1 MENKKQSSAE
11 WLIEQFLL
19 YPLPQTKDEFFH
31 GDWSDIF
38 EKAKAMHRSEIE
50 DAYDRKV
57 INEKQNWF
65 IRNGKHY
72 YDLHYGEQNSSVS
85 IENNI

>member
-1 MENKKQSSAE
+1 MSSAKIDVIGE
-11 WLIEQFLL
+11 
-19 YPLPQTKDEFFH
+19 
-31 GDWSDIF
+31 
-38 EKAKAMHRSEIE
+38 AKAMHQKEIE
-50 DAYDRKV
+50 DAYDREV

-72 YDLHYGEQNSSVS
+72 YDLHYKGEQNRPGQ